1 MSKVEQLEEQVRGLS
16 PDELAEFRS
25 WYEKFDRAT
34 WDRQIAA
41 DVRTGGL
48 DALADEA
55 LREHG
60 RGKTTPR

>member
-1 MSKVEQLEEQVRGLS
+1 MNKVEQLEEQVRGFF

-41 DVRTGGL
+41 DVRAGRL
-48 DALADEA
+48 DALADPA
-55 LREHG
+55 LHEHG